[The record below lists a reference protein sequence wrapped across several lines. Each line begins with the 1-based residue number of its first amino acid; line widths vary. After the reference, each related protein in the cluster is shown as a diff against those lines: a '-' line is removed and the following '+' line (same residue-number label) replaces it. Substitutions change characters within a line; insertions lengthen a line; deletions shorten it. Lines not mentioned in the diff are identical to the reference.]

1 MISQKNLPVEIKVEL
16 IRKFMPTITKLQ
28 KTLNFDD
35 LIDFGNELR
44 KFTSKNS
51 ITQIEEYCT
60 QLNDN
65 IATFNVDKIYATLK
79 QLNSYIDK

>member
-1 MISQKNLPVEIKVEL
+1 
-16 IRKFMPTITKLQ
+16 MPTIIKLQ

-35 LIDFGNELR
+35 LIEFGKELR
-44 KFTSKNS
+44 IFTMKHS